1 MNFKARNMFQSINIM
16 MSKISLRGTR
26 MVPAKTIKR
35 NILCSLGGLLMTG
48 AMINAHAFV
57 LSVQGHL
64 NGAPFESTNLG
75 GASGFNQKFTLG
87 AGDSLSFADAASAS
101 SLVANGF
108 FAYDFNGTPG
118 IQPGDIVGSLNQTIF
133 TGSATRTIDSGSI
146 PSAITSTSTGLAGS
160 LHVGYNGAFANIL
173 GGLGTILNPLLGGGN
188 PVSGRLD
195 IGFSVTDG
203 VLDLTLTESSLAGW
217 GGFETL
223 LAALDN
229 PLLGGN
235 NNGEIDGLLYLADSG
250 TPVPNS
256 APLLET
262 GNFQITG
269 TPTAVPEPISLALLG
284 AGLVGMGMMRRRRF
298 F

>member
-101 SLVANGF
+101 SLAANGF
-108 FAYDFNGTPG
+108 FAYDFNGVSG
-118 IQPGDIVGSLNQTIF
+118 IQTGDIVGSLNQTIF

-160 LHVGYNGAFANIL
+160 LHVDYNGAFANIP
-173 GGLGTILNPLLGGGN
+173 GGLGAILNPLLGGGN

-195 IGFSVTDG
+195 IGFSVTGG
-203 VLDLTLTESSLAGW
+203 VLDLTLTESGLTGW
-217 GGFETL
+217 GGFEAIF
-223 LAALDN
+223 AALDSV
-229 PLLGGN
+229 GN
-235 NNGEIDGLLYLADSG
+235 NDGTIDGLLYLADSG

-256 APLLET
+256 APLLGT

-284 AGLVGMGMMRRRRF
+284 AGLVGMGMMRRRRLA
-298 F
+298 